1 MIVVPISVGFII
13 YYLRTV
19 AAREKIHEEEQKTI
33 ATLDERNKAFAATS
47 ALNSIILQTLDF
59 DLLAK
64 RIANSIPQFLGYQT
78 GVLAVVDHTTHTLK
92 RIAISESSGGIAA
105 LKSLEI
111 PFSSI
116 AISLDEKENFCIK
129 ALEEN
134 KVYTTT
140 KLYDVLRPAISEI
153 NSEKVQQ
160 MMGTKTTLIYPI
172 YSVIDKK
179 PIGTFIVSVNKP
191 EDQITEFEKQTL
203 STFVD
208 GVRIALVNAT
218 LYTSLQK
225 TTEELRIAN
234 ERLQELDKL
243 KDDFVSIASH
253 ELRTP
258 MTVIKSYL
266 WMVLNKK
273 KLAKET
279 KRYLEKA
286 KIAVDRLI
294 NLVNNMLNVSRIESG
309 RIILQLAE
317 MSLLDLAQEVEE
329 EIMPKI
335 KELNLKLETIKTK
348 LPNVFCDKE
357 KVREIFLNL
366 VGNAMKFTPE
376 GGTITVSFEIK
387 DNFLIT
393 SVTDTGQGIAPE
405 DLKKLFTKFGRLQNS
420 YSAMAE
426 ARGTGLGLY
435 ISKSIINLHK
445 GAITVHSDGLGK
457 GSRFS
462 FSLPIAGTEIA
473 KQVAAD
479 APKEEEDSTKS
490 FINTTPIK

>member
-1 MIVVPISVGFII
+1 
-13 YYLRTV
+13 
-19 AAREKIHEEEQKTI
+19 
-33 ATLDERNKAFAATS
+33 
-47 ALNSIILQTLDF
+47 
-59 DLLAK
+59 
-64 RIANSIPQFLGYQT
+64 
-78 GVLAVVDHTTHTLK
+78 
-92 RIAISESSGGIAA
+92 
-105 LKSLEI
+105 
-111 PFSSI
+111 
-116 AISLDEKENFCIK
+116 
-129 ALEEN
+129 
-134 KVYTTT
+134 
-140 KLYDVLRPAISEI
+140 
-153 NSEKVQQ
+153 
-160 MMGTKTTLIYPI
+160 
-172 YSVIDKK
+172 
-179 PIGTFIVSVNKP
+179 
-191 EDQITEFEKQTL
+191 
-203 STFVD
+203 
-208 GVRIALVNAT
+208 
-218 LYTSLQK
+218 
-225 TTEELRIAN
+225 
-234 ERLQELDKL
+234 
-243 KDDFVSIASH
+243 
-253 ELRTP
+253 
-258 MTVIKSYL
+258 
-266 WMVLNKK
+266 
-273 KLAKET
+273 
-279 KRYLEKA
+279 
-286 KIAVDRLI
+286 
-294 NLVNNMLNVSRIESG
+294 VNNMLNVSRIESG